1 MCAITAA
8 CAESA
13 CMQVFAINADTEGRM
28 VRATTLDASAAWSGL
43 VGSGGG
49 AGGAGMVTAVS
60 ILDFSYVVLADGTYD
75 AAYAGSG
82 VPRYVRIEST
92 QTPTTPVL
100 AVGVFGTS
108 AAAVVERGVVP
119 VPAPATM
126 PAVQAWAQYW
136 LGVTIAGA
144 SIAACAASWV
154 YKRTA

>member
-1 MCAITAA
+1 MCALTAA
-8 CAESA
+8 CGDSA
-13 CMQVFAINADTEGRM
+13 CMQVFPINADTEGRM
-28 VRATTLDASAAWSGL
+28 VRATTLDASGAWSGL

-60 ILDFSYVVLADGTYD
+60 ILDFSYAVLSNGTYD

-92 QTPTTPVL
+92 PTTTAPVL

-108 AAAVVERGVVP
+108 VGAVVERGIVP
-119 VPAPATM
+119 APAPATM

-136 LGVTIAGA
+136 LGLTVAGA
-144 SIAACAASWV
+144 SVAACAATWV
-154 YKRTA
+154 YKHTS